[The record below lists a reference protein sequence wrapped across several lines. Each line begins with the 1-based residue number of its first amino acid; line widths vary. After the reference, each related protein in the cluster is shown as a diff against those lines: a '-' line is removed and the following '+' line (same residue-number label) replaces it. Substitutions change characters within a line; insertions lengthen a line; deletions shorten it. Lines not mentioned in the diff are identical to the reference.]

1 MMNVP
6 TPPERFSGQND
17 KVMKYNYTFEEV
29 SKIFAQVAKIE
40 KKASA
45 MEEAAAA
52 YEIKSHEFDIEFKKY
67 DYSFRNAPEEVFTM
81 FAEKCH
87 LEDERD
93 KAEKVYRKA
102 AKEFVVM
109 WEMSKD
115 DYEEK
120 VIIRYSNYNW
130 YHKSFVRDIRYWALK
145 ASRRILV

>member
-1 MMNVP
+1 MNVP

-45 MEEAAAA
+45 KEEAVAA
-52 YEIKSHEFDIEFKKY
+52 YEAKSHEFDIEFKKY
-67 DYSFRNAPEEVFTM
+67 GYSFFNTPEELHSM
-81 FAEKCH
+81 FEEKCR
-87 LEDERD
+87 LENERD
-93 KAEKVYRKA
+93 KAEKAYRKA

-115 DYEEK
+115 DYEEEA
-120 VIIRYSNYNW
+120 IIRYSEYV
-130 YHKSFVRDIRYWALK
+130 YDCYRFVSHIKYWALHV
-145 ASRRILV
+145 SRRILV